1 MRTINKKIK
10 IQMIFMLMLATG
22 FSILQS
28 KQDLTINEK
37 RYNKKIEGQVLDK
50 DDNGIK
56 GAEVFIHEKNISTRT
71 NKSGKFLF
79 KIKGGGAFHI
89 DIYKEGYLPYSTK
102 VSRIAKRTDMIIPD
116 IILTRSFIE
125 QVVVTGTGTPKLYRE
140 TPVKTFIA
148 SKDMIEKKGAQNLAD
163 SLELV
168 TGVRVEDNCQ
178 NCNFTQVRINGMEG
192 KYCQILLNGMPV
204 VSALAGVYA
213 LEQIPANLIE
223 SLEVVKGGGASL
235 YGGNAIGGVV
245 NVRLKEAE
253 TSGARLSINHG
264 LVNNEPD
271 TNVNFNFDYVAPNPD
286 TKVNFFSTY
295 QSRDPMDY
303 NGDDFSDRGELTN
316 LSIGSN
322 FSHYFKKISGKL
334 RLSFSVIKEE
344 RRGGNKF
351 ELPEHFA
358 DIAESI
364 RTKRID
370 LSAGWEQVFSKVSIL
385 KINSAYSYTKRKS
398 YYGAEQD
405 PNAYGD
411 SVNPVFFSE
420 IRYYNFSLSGHDV
433 IMGVSFK
440 SDGIED
446 RAPAYDRMIDE
457 RYTDLGVY
465 LQDEINLN
473 DTWKILIGARGDKH
487 SEISRMI
494 FSPRTSISFSGIKD
508 LTFRLTFSTG
518 FRAPQVFDEDLHITQ
533 VGGEGM
539 IIRNRAGL
547 KEEKSYSLTF
557 GIDFG
562 RQVNNKL
569 IQFSFSGFYNRLND
583 VFTLDEVES
592 DKNYMVMER
601 FNSDGAK
608 VFGIELEAGFKI
620 ADSFEIF
627 TGWTYQ
633 RNEYDTPE
641 PDFDSKKMFRT
652 PELYGS
658 LRIEWNFK
666 KFLSINTEM
675 TYTGSMKVPH
685 YAGFIPDD
693 ILEDS
698 DPFTVINMSLN
709 KKIVMSKKQSITLTA
724 SALNI
729 FDDFQ
734 KDLDKGVYRDAGYIY
749 GPRYPRTFR
758 FGIKYNF

>member
-1 MRTINKKIK
+1 MTINKKIK
-10 IQMIFMLMLATG
+10 MQMIFILMLTAG
-22 FSILQS
+22 FTMLQPG
-28 KQDLTINEK
+28 QDTEFNPEK
-37 RYNKKIEGQVLDK
+37 YNKTIEGIVLDK
-50 DDNGIK
+50 NNNSIK
-56 GAEVFIHEKNISTRT
+56 DAEVFIYEKNISTRT

-79 KIKGGGAFHI
+79 KIKGGGSFHI
-89 DIYKEGYLPYSTK
+89 DVYKEGYLPYSTK
-102 VSRIAKRTDMIIPD
+102 ISRIAKRAHIIIPD

-125 QVVVTGTGTPKLYRE
+125 QIVVTGTGTPKLYRE

-148 SKDMIEKKGAQNLAD
+148 SKDMIEKSGAQSLAD

-168 TGVRVEDNCQ
+168 TGVRIEDNCQ

-192 KYCQILLNGMPV
+192 KYCQILINGMPV

-213 LEQIPANLIE
+213 LEQIPANYIE

-235 YGGNAIGGVV
+235 YGGSAIGGVV
-245 NVRLKEAE
+245 NVILKEAE
-253 TSGARLSINHG
+253 TSGAHLSVIQGFIN
-264 LVNNEPD
+264 NKPN
-271 TNVNFNFDYVAPNPD
+271 TNVNFNYDYVAPNPY
-286 TKVNFFSTY
+286 TKASFFSTY
-295 QSRDPMDY
+295 QRREPIDY
-303 NGDDFSDRGELTN
+303 NGDDFSDLGELTN

-334 RLSFSVIKEE
+334 HITFSAIKEA

-351 ELPEHFA
+351 DLPEHYA

-364 RTKRID
+364 ETRRID
-370 LSAGWEQVFSKVSIL
+370 ISAGWEQTFSKVSIL

-411 SVNPVFFSE
+411 SVNPVFFGE

-433 IMGVSFK
+433 IMGGSFK

-446 RAPAYDRMIDE
+446 RAPAYDRMINE

-494 FSPRTSISFSGIKD
+494 FSPRTSISFSGVKD

-539 IIRNRAGL
+539 IIRNRDEL

-562 RQVNNKL
+562 RQIKNKL
-569 IQFSFSGFYNRLND
+569 FQFSLSGFYNRLND

-592 DKNYMVMER
+592 GENYMVMER

-608 VFGIELEAGFKI
+608 IFGIELEAGFKI
-620 ADSFEIF
+620 ADTFEIF

-633 RNEYDTPE
+633 RSEYDTPE
-641 PDFDSKKMFRT
+641 PDFDSKKMFKA
-652 PELYGS
+652 PELFGN
-658 LRIEWNFK
+658 LRIEWNIK
-666 KFLSINTEM
+666 KFLSINAEM

-685 YAGFIPDD
+685 YAGYIPDD
-693 ILEDS
+693 ILENS
-698 DPFTVINMSLN
+698 DPYTVINISLN
-709 KKIVMSKKQSITLTA
+709 KKIYMSTKQSLIFTV
-724 SALNI
+724 SVMNI
-729 FDDFQ
+729 LDNFQ
-734 KDLDKGVYRDAGYIY
+734 KDLDKGIYRDAGYMY
-749 GPRYPRTFR
+749 GPRFPRTFR